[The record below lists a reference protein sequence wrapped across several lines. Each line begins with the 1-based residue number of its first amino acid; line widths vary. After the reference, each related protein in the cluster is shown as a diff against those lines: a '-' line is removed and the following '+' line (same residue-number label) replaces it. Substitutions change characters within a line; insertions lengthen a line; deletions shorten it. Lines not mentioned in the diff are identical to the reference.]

1 MIYTEESGMSR
12 IIFKIILPIAIMA
25 LWMDVAYYAC
35 LDNGNFDFMKFWIVA
50 GLPYG
55 IKAMGGI
62 LYPVGFDLQGGI
74 LILALNIILGAVLG
88 GFALA
93 FKILAIIG
101 EIVNI
106 LLFDVILRKLPVIDE
121 RAL

>member
-1 MIYTEESGMSR
+1 MSR
-12 IIFKIILPIAIMA
+12 IIFKKILPILIMA

-35 LDNGNFDFMKFWIVA
+35 IDNGTLNFMKFWIIA

-74 LILALNIILGAVLG
+74 LILALNVILGAMIG

-93 FKILAIIG
+93 FRILTIIG
-101 EIVNI
+101 EIMNI
-106 LLFDVILRKLPVIDE
+106 ILFDVLFRKLTVIDE
-121 RAL
+121 STI